1 VQLLPIEHLD
11 DPRVAAY
18 RSLRDPEL
26 LAGSGLFVVEGR
38 LGVRRLL
45 LESRFRPRS
54 LFLTRSALAGL
65 ADAVAALPASAPV
78 YLASRALLCEVV
90 GYNLHRGC
98 LAAAERGL
106 PCGPEAVLEACRAAS
121 RPLVVLEDV
130 TNPENVGNVFRNA
143 HAFGAG
149 GVWLTARCA
158 DPLYRKATRVSMG
171 ATLRLPFARIG
182 GGVAAALAEAR
193 AAGFAA
199 VALTP
204 RPPAE
209 PIEAVAVR
217 LAGAR
222 LALVFGT
229 ESEGLSAAALAAA
242 DVRAR
247 IPLAPGVDSLNVA
260 TASGIALHRLAA
272 AGRGSGA
279 A

>member
-1 VQLLPIEHLD
+1 MQVLPIERLD
-11 DPRVAAY
+11 DPRLFAY

-26 LAGSGLFVVEGR
+26 LASSGLFVVEGR

-45 LESRFRPRS
+45 LESGFRPRS

-65 ADAVAALPASAPV
+65 SDAVTALPESAPV
-78 YLASRALLCEVV
+78 YVASRELLCEVV

-98 LAAAERGL
+98 LAAAERGH
-106 PCGPEAVLEACRAAS
+106 PRAPDAVLEACRAGS
-121 RPLVVLEDV
+121 VPLVVLEDV

-149 GVWLTARCA
+149 GVWLSARCA

-182 GGVAAALAEAR
+182 GAADALAEAR
-193 AAGFAA
+193 AAGFA
-199 VALTP
+199 VLALTP
-204 RPPAE
+204 HPAAV
-209 PIEAVAVR
+209 PIEAVAAR
-217 LAGAR
+217 LSGAR

-229 ESEGLSAAALAAA
+229 EHEGLSPAVLAAA
-242 DVRAR
+242 DVRVR

-272 AGRGSGA
+272 AGLA
-279 A
+279 PDPA